1 MKTIL
6 FVEDRPRVY
15 ENFSKL
21 LNTRVDMFKV
31 LSATSMAEAIDIID
45 KLSIDVILMGKRFNG
60 QEIDVLDNYLRQST
74 NTKLIVAA
82 QKKSPLTD
90 LLRTLEYKIQFDM
103 PVDTSLLLDIL
114 MKEFKIDYGGQIR
127 GVSLSSF
134 LQMIELE
141 GATCSIKVV
150 SNKKVGYLYFDKGD
164 LKHAEKEGLVG
175 KEAALDIFTMEDS
188 LISVDYGYLPKEK
201 TIDHNLMSLL
211 LEAGRIQ
218 DENPKPSRE
227 KRRYK
232 RFTCS
237 VSAEFDS
244 KNRRHKGV
252 IRDISLGGIFIENI
266 QPLPVGQEIYLT
278 LFSQSLQRASRIAG
292 IIVRSNPE
300 GMGVQ
305 FSELSM
311 NQKRIIRLV
320 IDEMAEQGQAA

>member
-21 LNTRVDMFKV
+21 LNTHVDMFKV
-31 LSATSMAEAIDIID
+31 LSATNMAEAIDIID

-60 QEIDVLDNYLRQST
+60 QEIDLLDQHLKHST
-74 NTKLIVAA
+74 STKLIVAT

-134 LQMIELE
+134 LQMMELE

-150 SNKKVGYLYFDKGD
+150 SRQKVGYLYFDKGD
-164 LKHAEKEGLVG
+164 LKHAEKDGLVG

-188 LISVDYGYLPKEK
+188 LISVDYGYLSKEK
-201 TIDHNLMSLL
+201 TIDINLMSLL

-218 DENPKPSRE
+218 DEKLKPSKE
-227 KRRYK
+227 KRRHK
-232 RFTCS
+232 RFKCS
-237 VSAEFDS
+237 VTAEFDS

-252 IRDISLGGIFIENI
+252 IRDISLGGIFIENN

-292 IIVRSNPE
+292 IIVRSSLK

-305 FSELSM
+305 FSALSM

-320 IDEMAEQGQAA
+320 IDEMAGRV

>member
-6 FVEDRPRVY
+6 FVEDKPRVY

-21 LNTRVDMFKV
+21 LNTHVDMFKV
-31 LSATSMAEAIDIID
+31 LSAANLTEAFDIIE
-45 KLSIDVILMGKRFNG
+45 KINIDVILMGIRFNG
-60 QEIDVLDNYLRQST
+60 QEIDLLDNYLKRSAS
-74 NTKLIVAA
+74 TKLIVAT

-141 GATCSIKVV
+141 GATCRIKVV
-150 SNKKVGYLYFDKGD
+150 SSQKVGYLYFDKGD
-164 LKHAEKEGLVG
+164 LKHAEKEGLTG

-188 LISVDYGYLPKEK
+188 LISVDYGDLSREK

-218 DENPKPSRE
+218 DEKRKPSKE

-232 RFTCS
+232 RFKCS
-237 VSAEFDS
+237 VTTEFDA
-244 KNRRHKGV
+244 KYRRHKGV

-266 QPLPVGQEIYLT
+266 QPLPVGQEICLT
-278 LFSQSLQRASRIAG
+278 LFSQSLQRAIRIAG
-292 IIVRSNPE
+292 IIVRSNPK

-305 FSELSM
+305 FSTLSM

-320 IDEMAEQGQAA
+320 IDEMAGQI